1 VSEISLPSNRMSGT
15 LPREIALAGVGGQI
29 VYLDLSG
36 NNIGGKIVSELGT
49 LKNLG
54 ESELIHEF
62 LLSMK
67 TIHMFQE

>member
-1 VSEISLPSNRMSGT
+1 MSGT

-54 ESELIHEF
+54 KSELIHKF
-62 LLSMK
+62 IFSMK